1 MPPVVS
7 AFGGGIKEILKE
19 LKNLFEKDDLC
30 EGSVTEIQKV
40 VLMDSDTI
48 LQKVLPGLVE
58 SGWINSW

>member
-58 SGWINSW
+58 SG